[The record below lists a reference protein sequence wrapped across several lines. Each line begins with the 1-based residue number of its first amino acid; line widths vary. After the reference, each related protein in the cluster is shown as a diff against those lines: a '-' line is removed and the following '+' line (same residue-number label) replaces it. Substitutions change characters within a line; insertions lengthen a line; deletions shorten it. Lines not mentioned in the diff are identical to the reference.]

1 MKTTCVDIHAT
12 CIRLGR
18 AGQTFGAPPDTG
30 VLLLGASGA
39 GKSDIAL
46 RLIAA
51 GATLVA
57 DDRVEL
63 FVLQHMLWAR
73 APRRGAGLIEVR
85 DVGIVK
91 LPRAARARVGLV
103 VELEQ
108 GVRRLPKHR
117 RYRVPATLGLT
128 KSAAPP
134 VIKVAPFE
142 ASAAA
147 KIAVAAAAYARNLH
161 RDHINPI

>member
-1 MKTTCVDIHAT
+1 MKTSCVNIHAT
-12 CIRLGR
+12 CVRLGR
-18 AGQTFGAPPDTG
+18 AGQAFGAPSDIG
-30 VLLLGASGA
+30 ILLLGASGA

-46 RLIAA
+46 RLIAG

-63 FVLQHMLWAR
+63 FVLHHMLWAR
-73 APRRGAGLIEVR
+73 APRCGAGLIEVR
-85 DVGIVK
+85 GVGIVK
-91 LPRAARARVGLV
+91 LPHAARVGIGLV

-108 GVRRLPKHR
+108 GITRLPKHR
-117 RYRVPATLGLT
+117 RYRVPAALGLT

-134 VIKVAPFE
+134 IVKVAPFE
-142 ASAAA
+142 ASAPA
-147 KIAVAAAAYARNLH
+147 KIALAAAAYACDLH